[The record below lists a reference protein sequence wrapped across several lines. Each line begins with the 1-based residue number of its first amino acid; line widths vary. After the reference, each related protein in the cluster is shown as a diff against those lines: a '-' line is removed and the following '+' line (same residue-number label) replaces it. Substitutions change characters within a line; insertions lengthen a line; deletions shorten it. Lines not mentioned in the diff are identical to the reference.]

1 MHLFGSMLRI
11 GIGFAAACLVAGL
24 TQVLFV
30 LTPSQLIADYSRD
43 TLAIVGLLTLAA
55 ATHSAIFASIFALV
69 AVALGEWQ
77 CIRDFSF
84 YALTGVAIALAGL
97 LAQYASENAAQPT
110 ILNTYALAAYVTTGC
125 AAGLAYWIMAGRFA
139 GQRRIG
145 RGNGGVER
153 NGGSRQDVTASSKTR
168 PNSSP
173 SELRSTS
180 VPSTTAR
187 LAAPSV

>member
-125 AAGLAYWIMAGRFA
+125 VAGLAYWIMAGRFA

-145 RGNGGVER
+145 RGNGGAAHDTGR
-153 NGGSRQDVTASSKTR
+153 SRGGTGSRNTQPNFSIFRHADV
-168 PNSSP
+168 
-173 SELRSTS
+173 S